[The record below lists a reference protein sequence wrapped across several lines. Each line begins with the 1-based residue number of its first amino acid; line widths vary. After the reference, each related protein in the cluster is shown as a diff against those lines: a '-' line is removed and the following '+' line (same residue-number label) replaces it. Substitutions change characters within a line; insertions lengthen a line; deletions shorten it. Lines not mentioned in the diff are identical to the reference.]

1 MPTDFLSGLFEQ
13 ALALVKENIAL
24 VEPLVFMLG
33 LAESTMFLSLLVP
46 SSVLFL
52 AIGGI
57 HSAAGGDFLSVVTAA
72 SAGALLGD
80 IGSFAIGR
88 YFKDDIKGWW
98 PLNKHPEWYAGGR
111 IYVGRW
117 GAPGIIFSKFFGF
130 LRPFVPA
137 LAGAAG
143 MRWNVFL
150 IASPISCTLWAA
162 TFLAPGYGISLLLR

>member
-1 MPTDFLSGLFEQ
+1 MLTEFFTNLADQ
-13 ALALVKENIAL
+13 ALALIGENSAL
-24 VEPLVFMLG
+24 IEPLVFALG

-52 AIGGI
+52 AIGGV
-57 HSAAGGDFLSVVTAA
+57 HSAAGGDFWSVIAAA
-72 SAGALLGD
+72 SAGALVGD
-80 IGSFAIGR
+80 IGSFALGR

-98 PLNKHPEWYAGGR
+98 PLNKHPEWYAGAR
-111 IYVGRW
+111 IYVDRW

-143 MRWNVFL
+143 MKWRVFL

-162 TFLAPGYGISLLLR
+162 AFLAPGYGIGLLFS